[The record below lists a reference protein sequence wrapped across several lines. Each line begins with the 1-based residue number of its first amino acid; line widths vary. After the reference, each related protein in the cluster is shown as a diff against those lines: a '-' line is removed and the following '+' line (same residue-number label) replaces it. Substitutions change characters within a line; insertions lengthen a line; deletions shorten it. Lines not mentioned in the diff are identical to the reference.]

1 MNILSKKINEWP
13 VLRQL
18 LAPSRGKMPV
28 GQKGVVVFGL
38 FFCMPAFAENVSL
51 STPHTSFVLDLD
63 KGAEPQFLYY
73 GPAIGKADIANLQKL
88 KDDNWTRSDVYPAY
102 GATHTMNEVCLAMR
116 HADGNLSTNLI
127 IDDKVC

>member
-1 MNILSKKINEWP
+1 M
-13 VLRQL
+13 LRTSEYVKSGGRGRL
-18 LAPSRGKMPV
+18 L
-28 GQKGVVVFGL
+28 VVFGL
-38 FFCMPAFAENVSL
+38 FLSMPAFAETVSL

-73 GPAIGKADIANLQKL
+73 GPAIGNADIANLQKL
-88 KDDNWTRSDVYPAY
+88 KDDNWTRSEVYPAY

-127 IDDKVC
+127 IDD